1 MADIVLGQHPLL
13 KKEFVDKRIRDLV
26 GHQFVAD
33 TLFTGVTVNALAI
46 KYMQD
51 ADKDAQGRQAYDD
64 VREIGEGSTYPRIGL
79 NEEEKSEMI
88 RKYGLEAA
96 ITLEMQQFGDAGQIE
111 RAYRKLA
118 MNVKKMVDTMAY
130 NKLLDESAGIQSQN
144 GLAWDH
150 ATDGAQN
157 MISDIVDARK
167 MIKDFAYQADTMLIS
182 PTVGAQLLKQQVIR
196 DAFRQ
201 NNTDVALLRGY
212 IGDFMGLSIIEDENM
227 PAEKDVVL
235 LQRKIIGDIADAQG
249 LRTKTYNQDEEDQ
262 TIVRATR
269 FTQAYLTDPK
279 AIVRLKN
286 VIA

>member
-26 GHQFVAD
+26 GHQFIAD
-33 TLFTGVTVNALAI
+33 ALFTGVTVNALAV

-51 ADKDAQGRQAYDD
+51 ADKDAQGRQAYDN
-64 VREIGEGSTYPRIGL
+64 VREIGEGSTFPRIGL

-118 MNVKKMVDTMAY
+118 MNVRKMVDTMAY
-130 NKLLDESAGIQSQN
+130 QKLLDESAGIQSQN

-167 MIKDFAYQADTMLIS
+167 MIKDFA
-182 PTVGAQLLKQQVIR
+182 
-196 DAFRQ
+196 
-201 NNTDVALLRGY
+201 
-212 IGDFMGLSIIEDENM
+212 
-227 PAEKDVVL
+227 
-235 LQRKIIGDIADAQG
+235 
-249 LRTKTYNQDEEDQ
+249 
-262 TIVRATR
+262 
-269 FTQAYLTDPK
+269 
-279 AIVRLKN
+279 
-286 VIA
+286 